1 MTKPKLSLE
10 IRPSKDGK
18 VYYLPL
24 APKSLDHPER
34 LKVAVQL
41 KITHIDPGREVL
53 TIQDIQF
60 EFPGTGL
67 GLFTMARER
76 ENMKPWGGVLTEGE
90 TATWCN
96 GSVKLGSG
104 EKHSNQIYLDSPPP
118 PRLRV
123 KIYCRETA
131 EPFTQSWELIPCTD
145 PTGDGPLLLPFA
157 LEDLADDE
165 YVVTDATHW
174 FNGEETGTQIY
185 AHDIFIHARHGGEWT
200 GSRVRKAK
208 TNSDVRVFG
217 RPVRAIADGEVIDI
231 EIGHRDNYLNKEL
244 PDAEANFVWVRHGD
258 LKVKYSHLRDG
269 SIVVFDGQSVRAG
282 DVLGEAGNSGNTGG
296 DPHLHLECRLVDG
309 DSLCGMPFHKAWQL
323 ARDLVPTTGN
333 GRRVSLAGR
342 GICEE
347 KAALRPFSTSRF
359 KAERDFD
366 LEEAPSGT
374 ARRARTSRQR

>member
-1 MTKPKLSLE
+1 MAKPKLSIE

-53 TIQDIQF
+53 TIEDIQF
-60 EFPGTGL
+60 EFPGTDL
-67 GLFTMARER
+67 GLFTMVREDHY
-76 ENMKPWGGVLTEGE
+76 MKPRGGILAEGE

-96 GSVKLGSG
+96 GSVKTLSG
-104 EKHSNQIYLDSPPP
+104 EKRYNQIYLDAPPP

-123 KIYCRETA
+123 SVFCRETG
-131 EPFTQSWELIPCTD
+131 EPFTQSWELIPWTD
-145 PTGDGPLLLPFA
+145 PTGDGPVILPFA
-157 LEDLADDE
+157 LEDLDDDE

-174 FNGEETGTQIY
+174 FNGEEAGTQIY
-185 AHDIFIHARHGGEWT
+185 AHDIVIQAKVDGAWT

-208 TNSDVRVFG
+208 HNSDVRVFG

-231 EIGHRDNYLNKEL
+231 EIGHKDNYLNKEL
-244 PDAEANFVWVRHGD
+244 PDAEANFVWVRHGE
-258 LKVKYSHLRDG
+258 LEAKYSHLRDG
-269 SIVVFDGQSVRAG
+269 SIVVFDGQKVRAG
-282 DVLGEAGNSGNTGG
+282 DKLGEAGNSGNTGG
-296 DPHLHLECRLVDG
+296 DPHLHLECRLTADE
-309 DSLCGMPFHKAWQL
+309 SLCGMAFHKAWQL
-323 ARDLVPTTGN
+323 ARDLVPATGN

-359 KAERDFD
+359 QTEPDFE
-366 LEEAPSGT
+366 LETAQPGAAPP
-374 ARRARTSRQR
+374 RRAKRQR